1 LTRSPALAFS
11 ADQPAASALATLRRE
26 LAARGVSGAALEAR
40 CLVEAACGFDRANL
54 VAQGHGPLGEAAPRL
69 AALTA
74 RRFAGEPLARILGA
88 REFWGLAFQLS
99 VATLVPRPETET
111 LVEWALAL
119 LPARGPRRLLAIDV
133 GTGSGCIACALASE
147 RADLDVVAIDVSP
160 AAAAVARENVRA
172 LDLAGRVTVVA
183 ADLFAGLRDIRA
195 DLIVSNPPYL
205 PSALM
210 PELPPEVRI
219 HEPRLALDGGS
230 DGLAVIRRIA
240 TAARPYLRPSG
251 ALVVETAGGD
261 QTSAAAT
268 LLRAAGWDQVAVR
281 GDLVGIERFVAG
293 RA

>member
-1 LTRSPALAFS
+1 MATATY
-11 ADQPAASALATLRRE
+11 ADQ
-26 LAARGVSGAALEAR
+26 LAAATTALEAAGLPSAR
-40 CLVEAACGFDRANL
+40 VDAEWLLAGLLGLGRVAARL
-54 VAQGHGPLGEAAPRL
+54 ELGETAPAPL
-69 AALTA
+69 AERYARAVSRRA
-74 RRFAGEPLARILGA
+74 RREPLQRILGWE
-88 REFWGLAFQLS
+88 EFRGVRVRLTDS
-99 VATLVPRPETET
+99 VLVPRPETET

-119 LPARGPRRLLAIDV
+119 LPAPGPRRLLAIDV

-147 RADLDVVAIDVSP
+147 RVDLDVVAVDVSP

-172 LDLAGRVTVVA
+172 LDLAGRVRVVA

-240 TAARPYLRPSG
+240 TAARRYLRPSG

-261 QTSAAAT
+261 QASAAAA
-268 LLRAAGWDQVAVR
+268 LLREAGWDQVAVR

>member
-1 LTRSPALAFS
+1 MAAATY
-11 ADQPAASALATLRRE
+11 ADQ
-26 LAARGVSGAALEAR
+26 LAAATTTLEAAGLPSAKVDAEWLLAGLLGIGR
-40 CLVEAACGFDRANL
+40 
-54 VAQGHGPLGEAAPRL
+54 VAVRLELGEAAAAPL
-69 AALTA
+69 AERYARAVSRRA
-74 RRFAGEPLARILGA
+74 RREPLQRILGWE
-88 REFWGLAFQLS
+88 EFRGVRVRLTDS
-99 VATLVPRPETET
+99 VFVPRPETET

-119 LPARGPRRLLAIDV
+119 LPAPGSRRLLAIDV

-147 RADLDVVAIDVSP
+147 RADLDVVAVDVSP

-172 LDLAGRVTVVA
+172 LDLAGRVKVLA
-183 ADLFAGLRDIRA
+183 ADLFAGVRDIRA

-240 TAARPYLRPSG
+240 TAARSYLRPSG
-251 ALVVETAGGD
+251 ALVLETAGGD
-261 QTSAAAT
+261 QASAAAA
-268 LLRAAGWDQVAVR
+268 LLRGAGWDQVAMR
-281 GDLVGIERFVAG
+281 GDLAGVERFVAG

>member
-1 LTRSPALAFS
+1 MAAATY
-11 ADQPAASALATLRRE
+11 ADQ
-26 LAARGVSGAALEAR
+26 LAAATTALEAAGLPSAKVDAEWLLAGLLGIGR
-40 CLVEAACGFDRANL
+40 
-54 VAQGHGPLGEAAPRL
+54 VAVRLELGEAAAAPL
-69 AALTA
+69 AERYARAVSRRA
-74 RRFAGEPLARILGA
+74 RREPLQRILGWE
-88 REFWGLAFQLS
+88 EFRGVRVRLTDS
-99 VATLVPRPETET
+99 VLVPRPETET

-119 LPARGPRRLLAIDV
+119 LPAPGSRRLLAIDV

-147 RADLDVVAIDVSP
+147 RADLDVVAVDVSP

-172 LDLAGRVTVVA
+172 LDLAGRVKVLA

-240 TAARPYLRPSG
+240 TAARSYLRPSG
-251 ALVVETAGGD
+251 ALVLETAGGD
-261 QTSAAAT
+261 QVSAAAA
-268 LLRAAGWDQVAVR
+268 LLRGAGWDQVAMR
-281 GDLVGIERFVAG
+281 GDLAGVERFVAG

>member
-1 LTRSPALAFS
+1 MAAATY
-11 ADQPAASALATLRRE
+11 ADQ
-26 LAARGVSGAALEAR
+26 LAAATTALEAAGLPSAR
-40 CLVEAACGFDRANL
+40 VDAEWLLAGLLGLGRVAARL
-54 VAQGHGPLGEAAPRL
+54 ELGEAAPAPVAERY
-69 AALTA
+69 ARAVSRRA
-74 RRFAGEPLARILGA
+74 RREPLQRILGWE
-88 REFWGLAFQLS
+88 EFRGVRVRLTDS
-99 VATLVPRPETET
+99 VLVPRPETET

-119 LPARGPRRLLAIDV
+119 LPAPGPRRLLAIDV
-133 GTGSGCIACALASE
+133 GTGSGCIACALVSE
-147 RADLDVVAIDVSP
+147 RADLDVVAVDVSP

-172 LDLAGRVTVVA
+172 LDLAGRVRVVA

-205 PSALM
+205 PSSLM

-251 ALVVETAGGD
+251 VLVVETAGGD
-261 QTSAAAT
+261 QASAAAA
-268 LLRAAGWDQVAVR
+268 LLRGAGWDQVAVR

>member
-1 LTRSPALAFS
+1 MATATY
-11 ADQPAASALATLRRE
+11 ADQ
-26 LAARGVSGAALEAR
+26 LAAATTALEAAGLPSAR
-40 CLVEAACGFDRANL
+40 VDAEWLLAGLLGLGRVAARL
-54 VAQGHGPLGEAAPRL
+54 ELGETAPAPL
-69 AALTA
+69 AERYARAVSRRA
-74 RRFAGEPLARILGA
+74 RREPLQRILGWE
-88 REFWGLAFQLS
+88 EFRGVRVHLTDS
-99 VATLVPRPETET
+99 VLVPRPETET

-147 RADLDVVAIDVSP
+147 RADLDVVAVDVSP

-172 LDLAGRVTVVA
+172 LDLAGRVRVVA

-240 TAARPYLRPSG
+240 TAARRYLRPSG

-261 QTSAAAT
+261 QASAAAA
-268 LLRAAGWDQVAVR
+268 LLREAGWDQVAVR

>member
-1 LTRSPALAFS
+1 MAATTY
-11 ADQPAASALATLRRE
+11 ADQ
-26 LAARGVSGAALEAR
+26 LAAATTALEAAGLPSAR
-40 CLVEAACGFDRANL
+40 VDAEWLLAGLLGIGR
-54 VAQGHGPLGEAAPRL
+54 VAVRLELGEAAPAPL
-69 AALTA
+69 AERYARAVSRRA
-74 RRFAGEPLARILGA
+74 RREPLQRILGWE
-88 REFWGLAFQLS
+88 EFRGVRVRLTDS
-99 VATLVPRPETET
+99 VLVPRPETET

-119 LPARGPRRLLAIDV
+119 LPAPGPRRLLAIDV
-133 GTGSGCIACALASE
+133 GTGSGCMACALASE

-160 AAAAVARENVRA
+160 AAAAVARENVLA
-172 LDLAGRVTVVA
+172 LDLAGRVRVVA

-261 QTSAAAT
+261 QASAAAA
-268 LLRAAGWDQVAVR
+268 LLRGAAWDQVAVR

>member
-1 LTRSPALAFS
+1 MAAATY
-11 ADQPAASALATLRRE
+11 ADQ
-26 LAARGVSGAALEAR
+26 LAAATTALEAAGLPSAKVDAEWLLAGLLGIGR
-40 CLVEAACGFDRANL
+40 
-54 VAQGHGPLGEAAPRL
+54 VAVRLELGEAAAAPL
-69 AALTA
+69 AERYARAVSRRA
-74 RRFAGEPLARILGA
+74 RREPLQRILGWE
-88 REFWGLAFQLS
+88 EFRGVRVRLTDS
-99 VATLVPRPETET
+99 VLVPRPETET

-119 LPARGPRRLLAIDV
+119 LPAPGSRRLLAIDV

-147 RADLDVVAIDVSP
+147 RADLDVVAVDVSP

-172 LDLAGRVTVVA
+172 LDLAGRVRVLA

-240 TAARPYLRPSG
+240 TAARSYLRPSG
-251 ALVVETAGGD
+251 ALVLETAGGD
-261 QTSAAAT
+261 QASAAAA
-268 LLRAAGWDQVAVR
+268 LLRGAGWDQVAMR
-281 GDLVGIERFVAG
+281 GDLAGVERFVAG

>member
-1 LTRSPALAFS
+1 MAAATY
-11 ADQPAASALATLRRE
+11 ADQ
-26 LAARGVSGAALEAR
+26 LAAATTALEAAGLPSAR
-40 CLVEAACGFDRANL
+40 VDAEWLLAGLLGLGRVAARL
-54 VAQGHGPLGEAAPRL
+54 ELGEAAPAPVAERY
-69 AALTA
+69 ARAVSRRA
-74 RRFAGEPLARILGA
+74 RREPLQRILGWE
-88 REFWGLAFQLS
+88 EFRGVRVRLTDS
-99 VATLVPRPETET
+99 VLVPRPETET

-119 LPARGPRRLLAIDV
+119 LPAPGPRRLLAIDV
-133 GTGSGCIACALASE
+133 GTGSGCIACALVSE
-147 RADLDVVAIDVSP
+147 RADLDVVAVDVSP

-172 LDLAGRVTVVA
+172 LDLAGRVRVVA

-251 ALVVETAGGD
+251 VLVVETAGGD
-261 QTSAAAT
+261 QASAAAA
-268 LLRAAGWDQVAVR
+268 LLRGAGWDQVAVR

>member
-1 LTRSPALAFS
+1 MAATTY
-11 ADQPAASALATLRRE
+11 ADQ
-26 LAARGVSGAALEAR
+26 LAAATTALEAAGLPSAR
-40 CLVEAACGFDRANL
+40 VDAEWLLAGLLGIGR
-54 VAQGHGPLGEAAPRL
+54 VAVRLELGEAAPAPL
-69 AALTA
+69 AERYARAVSRRA
-74 RRFAGEPLARILGA
+74 RREPLQRILGWE
-88 REFWGLAFQLS
+88 EFRGVRIRLTDS
-99 VATLVPRPETET
+99 VLVPRPETEA

-119 LPARGPRRLLAIDV
+119 LPAPGPRRLLAIDV

-147 RADLDVVAIDVSP
+147 RADLDVLAVDVSP

-172 LDLAGRVTVVA
+172 LDFAGRVRVLA

-240 TAARPYLRPSG
+240 TAARSYLRPSG
-251 ALVVETAGGD
+251 PLVVETAGGD
-261 QTSAAAT
+261 QASAAAA
-268 LLRAAGWDQVAVR
+268 LLRGAGWDQVAVR
-281 GDLVGIERFVAG
+281 GDLVGIDRFVAG

>member
-1 LTRSPALAFS
+1 MAATTY
-11 ADQPAASALATLRRE
+11 ADQ
-26 LAARGVSGAALEAR
+26 LAAATTALEAAGLPSAR
-40 CLVEAACGFDRANL
+40 VDAEWLLAGLLGIGR
-54 VAQGHGPLGEAAPRL
+54 VAVRLELGEAAPAPL
-69 AALTA
+69 AERYARAVSRRA
-74 RRFAGEPLARILGA
+74 RREPLQRIVGWE
-88 REFWGLAFQLS
+88 EFRGVRMRLTDS
-99 VATLVPRPETET
+99 VLVPRPETET

-119 LPARGPRRLLAIDV
+119 LPAPGPRRLLAIDV

>member
-1 LTRSPALAFS
+1 MAATTY
-11 ADQPAASALATLRRE
+11 ADQ
-26 LAARGVSGAALEAR
+26 LAAATTALEAAGLPSAR
-40 CLVEAACGFDRANL
+40 VDAEWLLAGLLGIGR
-54 VAQGHGPLGEAAPRL
+54 VAVRLELGEAAPAPL
-69 AALTA
+69 AERYARAVSRRA
-74 RRFAGEPLARILGA
+74 RREPLQRILGWE
-88 REFWGLAFQLS
+88 EFRGVRMRLTDS
-99 VATLVPRPETET
+99 VLVPRPETET

-119 LPARGPRRLLAIDV
+119 LPAPGPRRLLAIDV

-160 AAAAVARENVRA
+160 AAAAVARENMRA

>member
-1 LTRSPALAFS
+1 MVAATY
-11 ADQPAASALATLRRE
+11 ADQ
-26 LAARGVSGAALEAR
+26 LAAATTALEAAGLPSAR
-40 CLVEAACGFDRANL
+40 VDAEWLLAGLLGIGR
-54 VAQGHGPLGEAAPRL
+54 VAVRLELGEAAPAPL
-69 AALTA
+69 AERYARAVSRRA
-74 RRFAGEPLARILGA
+74 RREPLQRILGWE
-88 REFWGLAFQLS
+88 EFRGVRVRLTDS
-99 VATLVPRPETET
+99 VLVPRPETET

-119 LPARGPRRLLAIDV
+119 LPVPGPRRLLAIDV

-147 RADLDVVAIDVSP
+147 RADLDVVAVDVSP

-172 LDLAGRVTVVA
+172 LDLAGRVRVVA

-261 QTSAAAT
+261 QASAAAA
-268 LLRAAGWDQVAVR
+268 LLRGAGWDQVAVR
-281 GDLVGIERFVAG
+281 GDLVGIERFIAG